1 MKRALFL
8 AVLAVLMTPAFLHAQ
23 SGQILIPAGTPE
35 DQALQKITAEQDPQ
49 KKLTMYE
56 DFVGKFSSSPAA
68 VAYGNWQIA
77 QYYRTAGDTQK
88 ALDYGDKA
96 LAAAPKN
103 LDLLV
108 FLASVAQDAKNN
120 AKTFDYA
127 VQGGEAYNSALKK
140 AGAGNAASTGE
151 TNPAKSSYEFLEA
164 AAYNVI
170 VGENDAKTRMAYI
183 ERFTPAFPNSRFA
196 DAVASFAM
204 VSLSQLNDMSR
215 LVAYGDKTLAA
226 DPNSLPTLLLL
237 AGAYADDSKPGSAA
251 KAVTYAKRAIDV
263 AKPDAPDA
271 DASRKLSAGMAYST
285 LGYAYM
291 KQDKT
296 AAAVPE
302 LKSALPLL
310 KGNDQQ
316 LAVALYRL
324 GFAYAK
330 LNRVTEAREVLQEA
344 VKIPGPVHQL
354 CEDLLA
360 KVNAARAR
368 RR

>member
-1 MKRALFL
+1 MKRVLFA
-8 AVLAVLMTPAFLHAQ
+8 AVVAVFLTPIFLQAQ
-23 SGQILIPAGTPE
+23 SGQIVIPAGTPE

-56 DFVGKFSSSPAA
+56 DFVGKFSSNPAA

-77 QYYRTAGDTQK
+77 QYYRTAGDLQK

-96 LAAAPKN
+96 LAGAPKN

-108 FLASVAQDAKNN
+108 FLASVAQETKNSSKVFN
-120 AKTFDYA
+120 YA
-127 VQGGEAYNSALKK
+127 VQGGKAYNSTAKK
-140 AGAGNAASTGE
+140 SAESAGTSAEGTNSAKNA
-151 TNPAKSSYEFLEA
+151 YEFLEA
-164 AAYNVI
+164 AAYNAI

-196 DAVASFAM
+196 DAIASFAM
-204 VSLSQLNDMSR
+204 VSLSQLNDMPR
-215 LVAYGDKTLAA
+215 LVAYGEKTLAT

-237 AGAYADDSKPGSAA
+237 AGAYAEDAKAGSTA
-251 KAVTYAKRAIDV
+251 KAVTYAQKAIEV

-291 KQDKT
+291 KQNKTT
-296 AAAVPE
+296 AAIPE
-302 LKSALPLL
+302 LRSAIPLL

-316 LAVALYRL
+316 TAVALYRL

-330 LNRVTEAREVLQEA
+330 LNRVTEARQVLQEA

-368 RR
+368 GR